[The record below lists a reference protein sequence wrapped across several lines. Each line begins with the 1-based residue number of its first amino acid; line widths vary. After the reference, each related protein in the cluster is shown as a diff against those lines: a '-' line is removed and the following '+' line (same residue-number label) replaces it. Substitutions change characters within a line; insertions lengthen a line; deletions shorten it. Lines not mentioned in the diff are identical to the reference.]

1 MLPVIV
7 ATAAATFACVALHGE
22 VVCSLSNWSK
32 RSKLPTRLVLPL
44 SVLVLLAT
52 HLAQVLIYAAAHFGL
67 ERLYGEHVGV
77 LAMAADG
84 SLTER
89 VYFSGV
95 VFSTLGFGD
104 IVPAGPI
111 RLMVAVQA
119 ITGLMLIAWSA
130 ALTYSVL
137 ENKNRSKD
145 MPRAAP

>member
-1 MLPVIV
+1 
-7 ATAAATFACVALHGE
+7 
-22 VVCSLSNWSK
+22 
-32 RSKLPTRLVLPL
+32 
-44 SVLVLLAT
+44 
-52 HLAQVLIYAAAHFGL
+52 
-67 ERLYGEHVGV
+67 
-77 LAMAADG
+77 MAADG

-130 ALTYSVL
+130 
-137 ENKNRSKD
+137 R
-145 MPRAAP
+145 